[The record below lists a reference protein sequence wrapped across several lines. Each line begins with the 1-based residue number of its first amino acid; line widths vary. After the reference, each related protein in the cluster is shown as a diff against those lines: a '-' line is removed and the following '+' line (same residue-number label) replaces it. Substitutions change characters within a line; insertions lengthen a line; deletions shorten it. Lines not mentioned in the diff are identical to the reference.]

1 MERQTTIRELKG
13 IGDKTAALFARLN
26 IYTIDDLLLHYPV
39 GYDRFLPEVAVNQL
53 EEGQVCAF
61 RGQLQGSIAGR
72 KTRTLTVSTCKV
84 SDTTGEVSLTFF
96 NIPYLKN
103 MIKPGEPY
111 IFRGLVQGKPASR
124 KTAHGVYSGGVWE
137 AFGYISAQVF
147 PDKGIDK

>member
-72 KTRTLTVSTCKV
+72 KTRTLTVSTCRV

-111 IFRGLVQGKPASR
+111 IFRDWYRESLQVGKWNSPRCILWRRMGSFWI
-124 KTAHGVYSGGVWE
+124 HFS
-137 AFGYISAQVF
+137 
-147 PDKGIDK
+147 PGIP